1 MCGKIFLVLIITF
14 KFAFIFYTYELEY
27 NNSGLKLDQTYTL
40 GISCLSDFQFHR
52 FSEYRFDTIT
62 EEIPRVDNLGD
73 IRTEYSEVVI
83 LLY

>member
-40 GISCLSDFQFHR
+40 GISCLSDF
-52 FSEYRFDTIT
+52 
-62 EEIPRVDNLGD
+62 
-73 IRTEYSEVVI
+73 
-83 LLY
+83 